1 MNFAGDRLKTKKRK
15 CFFKQDVIELV
26 HREREVF
33 SLSCNMKTR
42 AIT

>member
-1 MNFAGDRLKTKKRK
+1 MNFAGDRLKTRKMK
-15 CFFKQDVIELV
+15 CFFKLDVIELG

-33 SLSCNMKTR
+33 SLSCNIRTR